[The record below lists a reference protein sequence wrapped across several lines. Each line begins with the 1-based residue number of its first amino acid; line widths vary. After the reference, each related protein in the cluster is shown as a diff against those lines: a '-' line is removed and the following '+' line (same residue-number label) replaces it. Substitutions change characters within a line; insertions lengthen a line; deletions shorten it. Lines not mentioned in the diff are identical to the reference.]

1 MSRSPPTPQVVWSG
15 CHDGE
20 RESSQLVVLLQGHFV
35 IDTSCPFYGRWDQDI
50 TFDNWWPVSAC
61 LRVCDFIDTCAH
73 VHACILTECAIPLP
87 ASPSPHY
94 PACQWCGPL
103 IGGPGL
109 SRHGNCTKA
118 NKGVEQSRGNTVTQ
132 RGYLAQWK
140 ISGEAYTKAKPLLN
154 TRVHDALFCLSL
166 KTPRLN
172 TQMSKSAVC

>member
-1 MSRSPPTPQVVWSG
+1 MLFHCLPP
-15 CHDGE
+15 
-20 RESSQLVVLLQGHFV
+20 
-35 IDTSCPFYGRWDQDI
+35 
-50 TFDNWWPVSAC
+50 
-61 LRVCDFIDTCAH
+61 
-73 VHACILTECAIPLP
+73 
-87 ASPSPHY
+87 PSPHY

-140 ISGEAYTKAKPLLN
+140 ISGEAHTKAKPPLN
-154 TRVHDALFCLSL
+154 TSVHGALFCLSI

-172 TQMSKSAVC
+172 AQMSKSAVCWCARPHLTYIPCLSSPSFALTYANDSEGDVIKLHSFLVIFHT